1 MVLSETVR
9 DLRNKAMMV
18 ANEAQVRKE
27 RGKGV
32 PTRERLRLDHGTAQL
47 AFFSNI
53 GINQLR
59 YGSKSLAWIGRTAG
73 YPRHAT
79 AHGRACRHLSM
90 SLRAFPTVHQTPA
103 RWQLEDSGAL
113 P

>member
-47 AFFSNI
+47 AFSAI
-53 GINQLR
+53 
-59 YGSKSLAWIGRTAG
+59 
-73 YPRHAT
+73 
-79 AHGRACRHLSM
+79 
-90 SLRAFPTVHQTPA
+90 
-103 RWQLEDSGAL
+103 
-113 P
+113 